1 MTAKKITLNTK
12 PSKKQEVSADDWV
25 ESRTTEEN
33 EPIQRLTI
41 DIPVSLHRNIKAQCA
56 MRGKKIVQE
65 IRELLIQKYGKP

>member
-25 ESRTTEEN
+25 ESRSTEEN

-41 DIPVSLHRNIKAQCA
+41 DIPVSLHRAIKAQCA

>member
-1 MTAKKITLNTK
+1 MTAKKITLNIK

-25 ESRTTEEN
+25 ESRSTEEN

-41 DIPVSLHRNIKAQCA
+41 DIPVSLHRAIKAQCA

>member
-25 ESRTTEEN
+25 ESRTTEKN

-41 DIPVSLHRNIKAQCA
+41 DIPVSLHRAIKAQCA

>member
-41 DIPVSLHRNIKAQCA
+41 DIPVSLHRAIKAQCA

>member
-25 ESRTTEEN
+25 ENCTTEEN

-41 DIPVSLHRNIKAQCA
+41 DIPVSLHRAIKAQCA